1 MVKKYQ
7 DELEKILAGCSICRA
22 KMCKSCPNGKRKKFL
37 KEEIN
42 KFLKEEINKFF
53 PQDKSFFKKIK
64 EFFYS

>member
-42 KFLKEEINKFF
+42 KFF